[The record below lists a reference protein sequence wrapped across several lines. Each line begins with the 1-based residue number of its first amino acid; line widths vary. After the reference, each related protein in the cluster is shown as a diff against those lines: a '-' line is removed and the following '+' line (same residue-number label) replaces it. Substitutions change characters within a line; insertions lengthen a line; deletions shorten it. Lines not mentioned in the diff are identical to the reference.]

1 MPLAFS
7 GGTGGSIQNQ
17 LATGKNYFNEACI
30 TTPPVIGSDGI
41 GTTFGNVSPGI
52 VPGSGQLN
60 FDFALTKRTPLG
72 SRERRNLEFRAE
84 FFHVFNHTQFALNNI
99 SNTNFG
105 SPSTFGVINST
116 SVAPRIIQLALKLN
130 F

>member
-41 GTTFGNVSPGI
+41 GTTFGNASPGI
-52 VPGSGQLN
+52 VPGPDQVN
-60 FDFALTKRTPLG
+60 FDFALVKRTPLG
-72 SRERRNLEFRAE
+72 SSESRNLEFRAE
-84 FFHVFNHTQFALNNI
+84 FFNVFNHTQFANPG
-99 SNTNFG
+99 TDRATG
-105 SPSTFGVINST
+105 TFGVIQST